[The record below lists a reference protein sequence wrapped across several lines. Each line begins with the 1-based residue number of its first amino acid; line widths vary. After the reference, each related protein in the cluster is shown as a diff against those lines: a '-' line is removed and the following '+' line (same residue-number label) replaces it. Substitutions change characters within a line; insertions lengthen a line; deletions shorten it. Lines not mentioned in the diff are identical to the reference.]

1 MTITIVAANGEQV
14 TASAERWLCGLIAL
28 LPPMEVER
36 LCRLVDSRLD
46 FDARPTGHVIGV
58 PGIVSSERVGAVGGR

>member
-28 LPPMEVER
+28 VAPAHREHL
-36 LCRLVDSRLD
+36 LSLVGSRLEL
-46 FDARPTGHVIGV
+46 DARPQGHVIGV
-58 PGIVSSERVGAVGGR
+58 PGIVSVESVNGR